1 MEELPSQDSK
11 VSFEDL
17 AASKGYS
24 PESCFRS
31 QNDFKNVT
39 HILKAK
45 GKSGKP
51 LMLKFDVKKLKNKKQ
66 SQSWLWIEFKNA
78 EGEQGWVHGDADF
91 IAFER
96 VYDFV
101 IVNRK
106 ELVDWLGSSKKIR
119 YDLPFV
125 SLAKQAKY
133 KIYKRRGKKEE
144 ITQIGI
150 KDLESLK
157 SFQLW
162 KK

>member
-11 VSFEDL
+11 VSFEDI
-17 AASKGYS
+17 AAKKGYS
-24 PESCFRS
+24 PEFCPRF
-31 QNDFKNVT
+31 QNDIKNVT

-45 GKSGKP
+45 GKSNQP

-66 SQSWLWIEFKNA
+66 SQSWLWIEFKNS
-78 EGEQGWVHGDADF
+78 EGERGWIHGDADF

>member
-1 MEELPSQDSK
+1 MEELPSQDSR
-11 VSFEDL
+11 VSFEDI

-24 PESCFRS
+24 PEFVSRN
-31 QNDFKNVT
+31 QNEIKNVT

-45 GKSGKP
+45 GKQGNP

-66 SQSWLWIEFKNA
+66 SQSWLWVEFKNSN
-78 EGEQGWVHGDADF
+78 GEPGWVHGDSDF

-96 VYDFV
+96 VYDFA

-133 KIYKRRGKKEE
+133 KIYKRKGKKEE

-150 KDLESLK
+150 EDLKELK